1 MGFIPS
7 VAGLVVLIVG
17 EDTVHVVL
25 HDPDCMW
32 SVLVNESGADQM
44 SLMVLRDVKEL
55 EKENYEIHDIEK
67 SHL

>member
-25 HDPDCMW
+25 HDPDCM
-32 SVLVNESGADQM
+32 LVVSTCE
-44 SLMVLRDVKEL
+44 
-55 EKENYEIHDIEK
+55 
-67 SHL
+67 

>member
-1 MGFIPS
+1 MI
-7 VAGLVVLIVG
+7 L
-17 EDTVHVVL
+17 TVCL
-25 HDPDCMW
+25 L

>member
-25 HDPDCMW
+25 HDPDCM
-32 SVLVNESGADQM
+32 LVVSTC
-44 SLMVLRDVKEL
+44 EL
-55 EKENYEIHDIEK
+55 IWGRSNVSDGFKGCERVGKRK
-67 SHL
+67 L

>member
-1 MGFIPS
+1 MI
-7 VAGLVVLIVG
+7 L
-17 EDTVHVVL
+17 TVCL
-25 HDPDCMW
+25 W